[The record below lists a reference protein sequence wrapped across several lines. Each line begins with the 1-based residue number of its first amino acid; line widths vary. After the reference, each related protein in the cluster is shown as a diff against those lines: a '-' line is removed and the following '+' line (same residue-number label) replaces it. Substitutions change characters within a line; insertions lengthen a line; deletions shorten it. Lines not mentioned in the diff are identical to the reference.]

1 MANLKDDIMKLC
13 CEISADKRI
22 KAAFKQ
28 SAKGALVAGG
38 TAFVGGL
45 IGGPAGIAVG
55 AAVGGALGGWMT
67 SGQFRPLPEILM
79 EMGPTQQE
87 KLYSDIM
94 AIVGTLKWTD
104 VAQLITQVNGNA
116 SLHEQVLGA
125 VLNFTKNQLKADVRY
140 ED

>member
-28 SAKGALVAGG
+28 SAKGAVVAGG

>member
-1 MANLKDDIMKLC
+1 M
-13 CEISADKRI
+13 
-22 KAAFKQ
+22 
-28 SAKGALVAGG
+28 
-38 TAFVGGL
+38 
-45 IGGPAGIAVG
+45 
-55 AAVGGALGGWMT
+55 GGALGGWMT

-87 KLYSDIM
+87 QLYSDIM

-125 VLNFTKNQLKADVRY
+125 ILNFTKNQLKAEVRY

>member
-13 CEISADKRI
+13 CEISANKRI

-28 SAKGALVAGG
+28 SAKGAVVAGG

-87 KLYSDIM
+87 QLYSDIM